1 MRESVHFLVPEQ
13 NHAGDCATLTHA
25 ADPPS
30 RVKKITRNPHSKMPG
45 VSIST
50 ACMTYAI
57 ISVDSLPLPVKCE
70 VETDE

>member
-1 MRESVHFLVPEQ
+1 
-13 NHAGDCATLTHA
+13 
-25 ADPPS
+25 
-30 RVKKITRNPHSKMPG
+30 MPG